1 MKDAPVRHLVEYAA
15 YLAVKGVVRTLPHTA
30 ARSAGRRLGAL
41 AWRLLGRH
49 RRIAEDNLA
58 HALPEL
64 GADERRRIVRG
75 AFEHFAMAMT
85 DSVSAGRF
93 DLEEL
98 CRRLE
103 LVGWENLQAAEARS
117 AERAGGGLLALT
129 AHLGLWEMAA
139 YPRRHLRRPAPRG
152 RPAARQPLARPRA
165 PVRSRKRFG
174 NELIPHGA
182 VRRMLRRSPRGTGW
196 GC

>member
-64 GADERRRIVRG
+64 GRTSDG
-75 AFEHFAMAMT
+75 G
-85 DSVSAGRF
+85 SSA
-93 DLEEL
+93 
-98 CRRLE
+98 
-103 LVGWENLQAAEARS
+103 
-117 AERAGGGLLALT
+117 
-129 AHLGLWEMAA
+129 
-139 YPRRHLRRPAPRG
+139 AP
-152 RPAARQPLARPRA
+152 
-165 PVRSRKRFG
+165 SST
-174 NELIPHGA
+174 
-182 VRRMLRRSPRGTGW
+182 SPW
-196 GC
+196 P